1 LSQKPPR
8 AGRLRAFLCVA
19 RVEGGITQATPVGTR
34 AIKISTYLSRK
45 KLEGKKLEGKKL
57 EGKKLEVIRNLEVVI
72 LSSSLYNTLMTNA
85 ERQKKYYYA
94 HKHEKALA
102 RKMLGVSTYTK
113 YHKKYFNKKRGNKN
127 GL

>member
-1 LSQKPPR
+1 MR
-8 AGRLRAFLCVA
+8 IAGIG
-19 RVEGGITQATPVGTR
+19 GGITQATPVGTR

-45 KLEGKKLEGKKL
+45 KLEGKKLE
-57 EGKKLEVIRNLEVVI
+57 VIRNLEVAI

-113 YHKKYFNKKRGNKN
+113 YHKKYFNKKRGKK
-127 GL
+127 

>member
-1 LSQKPPR
+1 MRS
-8 AGRLRAFLCVA
+8 AGRGGGHNTHDAPCHEDNKDNPKPIAQKFRSYIAQNKVA
-19 RVEGGITQATPVGTR
+19 
-34 AIKISTYLSRK
+34 
-45 KLEGKKLEGKKL
+45 
-57 EGKKLEVIRNLEVVI
+57 I

>member
-1 LSQKPPR
+1 
-8 AGRLRAFLCVA
+8 
-19 RVEGGITQATPVGTR
+19 
-34 AIKISTYLSRK
+34 
-45 KLEGKKLEGKKL
+45 
-57 EGKKLEVIRNLEVVI
+57 
-72 LSSSLYNTLMTNA
+72 MTNA